1 MDVWIFISMLWTFSN
16 LRYSVSFPFF
26 CTLTYHWF
34 VCFYLFGILFPPWSE
49 QSGCLV
55 WRYTEEELTL
65 RIPAEVQDC
74 IKVTWYY
81 NPRPPV
87 SLVTHH
93 CTGQFKIFSFLLL
106 NLALYTVYSLSMNNI
121 TCGMLTLKIALRLG
135 DDMKIWIWEVT
146 FFSTLQNV

>member
-1 MDVWIFISMLWTFSN
+1 MDVWILISILWTFSN
-16 LRYSVSFPFF
+16 LWYTVSFPFLYINIPLI
-26 CTLTYHWF
+26 CCL
-34 VCFYLFGILFPPWSE
+34 YLFGILFPPWSE

-55 WRYTEEELTL
+55 WRYTEKELTL

-81 NPRPPV
+81 NPRPPA

-121 TCGMLTLKIALRLG
+121 TCGMVTHNTALRLG
-135 DDMKIWIWEVT
+135 DDMKICIGEVT